1 MAMIETEEMKGKK
14 EHDMK
19 QEKQSRQVKRCTT
32 LYHVMYDAHPL
43 LLHHVSLLFDI
54 IIPLP
59 IFQTSIRPFFN
70 T

>member
-1 MAMIETEEMKGKK
+1 MAMIETEKMKGKK

-19 QEKQSRQVKRCTT
+19 QEKQSRKLKRCTT
-32 LYHVMYDAHPL
+32 LYHVMYDAL